1 MLRVCIILRSTPI
14 PEIARLTILIGF
26 EGAGM
31 GRIVNF
37 NQPQPLTLIIERIAR
52 GVGNPKGF
60 PVAIPQGRQVEQI
73 WIQSVAICAGSGSHV
88 LRKVNAD
95 LLFTGELSHHDALSA
110 TEQGR
115 CVVTLFHSNSERGFL
130 HTVLK
135 DQLTTV
141 LKSEW
146 QSVRQ
151 QVKQEVDLS
160 SEWEDAMND
169 EDVLVEVSEA
179 DRDPFGMVLL
189 QSSTQVGKPLR

>member
-1 MLRVCIILRSTPI
+1 M
-14 PEIARLTILIGF
+14 
-26 EGAGM
+26 
-31 GRIVNF
+31 
-37 NQPQPLTLIIERIAR
+37 
-52 GVGNPKGF
+52 
-60 PVAIPQGRQVEQI
+60 
-73 WIQSVAICAGSGSHV
+73 
-88 LRKVNAD
+88 
-95 LLFTGELSHHDALSA
+95 
-110 TEQGR
+110 
-115 CVVTLFHSNSERGFL
+115 
-130 HTVLK
+130 LK